1 MFLSLLG
8 GGHFCELGAGTF
20 VSRFVNDFGP
30 ENDFPYWKP
39 FLLAGTKREPIKQ
52 SLREKTKR
60 WGQLRYFAD
69 GQKSGCGRTEPET
82 AATATVNRHCE

>member
-1 MFLSLLG
+1 MFLSLFW

-20 VSRFVNDFGP
+20 VGAIVNDFGP

-52 SLREKTKR
+52 SLWEKKHNEKL
-60 WGQLRYFAD
+60 LRLFVCPD
-69 GQKSGCGRTEPET
+69 FENHFGMS
-82 AATATVNRHCE
+82 